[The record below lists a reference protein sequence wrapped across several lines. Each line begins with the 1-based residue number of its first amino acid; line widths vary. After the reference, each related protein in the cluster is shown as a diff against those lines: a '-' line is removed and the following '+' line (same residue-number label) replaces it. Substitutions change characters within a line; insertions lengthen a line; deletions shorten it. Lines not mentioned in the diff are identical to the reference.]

1 MVSPIHASQRKA
13 DPGTSLSSVRV
24 FSSTRVICML
34 LRNRWDVR
42 RRICCNQ
49 GGPRLFPAAYMR
61 LQCCKIRDG
70 RQIRYANNP
79 RCEVSLPDTRTSR
92 LTLIPYSIN
101 PATRFLLVRL
111 IYYPCLFKE
120 PRRGGSRDG
129 HIMGITRTS
138 RKARLAQLLS
148 IGSRIKCWLLDA
160 TALDIWV
167 LDQLKSLFRNAT
179 MNETL
184 DAQLRAPQVVFF
196 LHLLGLDT
204 TGHSYRPHSKV
215 LYVHTACHV
224 HHASHTKIGIHEQY
238 SRCRRYR
245 SRNGAAH
252 FWILWGPRDKL
263 HLYGRPRD
271 VQDWEPWGRR

>member
-1 MVSPIHASQRKA
+1 
-13 DPGTSLSSVRV
+13 
-24 FSSTRVICML
+24 
-34 LRNRWDVR
+34 
-42 RRICCNQ
+42 
-49 GGPRLFPAAYMR
+49 MR
-61 LQCCKIRDG
+61 LPCCEIRDG

-92 LTLIPYSIN
+92 LTLIPCSIN

-111 IYYPCLFKE
+111 IYFPCLFKE

-138 RKARLAQLLS
+138 RKACLAHPLT
-148 IGSRIKCWLLDA
+148 IGSRIKFWLLDA

-179 MNETL
+179 TNETL

-215 LYVHTACHV
+215 LYVLTACYAHR
-224 HHASHTKIGIHEQY
+224 ASHTKVGI
-238 SRCRRYR
+238 R
-245 SRNGAAH
+245 
-252 FWILWGPRDKL
+252 
-263 HLYGRPRD
+263 
-271 VQDWEPWGRR
+271 